1 VLKWTFFEPN
11 FAETFDAILAA
22 FNPSEKN
29 PNLTAAN

>member
-22 FNPSEKN
+22 FNPSEKIQI
-29 PNLTAAN
+29 